1 MAAILAGVNDMMH
14 HKPEPYKGI
23 EDYLNELCMVYRGAT
38 DNPHDVDAMTE
49 EERAVQFLRF
59 HLWDVERSILE
70 SPGSWRYMY
79 IEEKGSLPVDNERI
93 AHKLYDFA
101 VGKKLERVKEFG
113 IDLTDIYKRIRE

>member
-23 EDYLNELCMVYRGAT
+23 EEYLNELCLIYRGET

>member
-23 EDYLNELCMVYRGAT
+23 EEYLNELCLIYRGEK

-70 SPGSWRYMY
+70 NPGGWRYL
-79 IEEKGSLPVDNERI
+79 ILEEYGSLPVDDRQLAKRI
-93 AHKLYDFA
+93 YDYA
-101 VGKKLERVKEFG
+101 VKAKLEKIKEIG
-113 IDLTDIYKRIRE
+113 INLFSIYKQVSE

>member
-23 EDYLNELCMVYRGAT
+23 EEYLNELCLIYRGET

-49 EERAVQFLRF
+49 EERAVQSLRF

-70 SPGSWRYMY
+70 NPGGWRYL
-79 IEEKGSLPVDNERI
+79 ILEEYGSLPMDDRQMAKRI
-93 AHKLYDFA
+93 YDYA
-101 VGKKLERVKEFG
+101 VGKKLDRLAEMEINLKDVFRR
-113 IDLTDIYKRIRE
+113 YW

>member
-23 EDYLNELCMVYRGAT
+23 EEYLNELCMVYRGET

-79 IEEKGSLPVDNERI
+79 IEEKGSLPMDNERI
-93 AHKLYDFA
+93 AHKLYDYA

>member
-1 MAAILAGVNDMMH
+1 MMH

-23 EDYLNELCMVYRGAT
+23 EEYLNELCLIYRGET

-70 SPGSWRYMY
+70 NPGGWRYL
-79 IEEKGSLPVDNERI
+79 ILEEYGSLPMDDRRLAKRI
-93 AHKLYDFA
+93 YDYA
-101 VGKKLERVKEFG
+101 VGKKLDRLAEMEINLKDVFRR
-113 IDLTDIYKRIRE
+113 YW

>member
-1 MAAILAGVNDMMH
+1 MVAILAGVNDMMH

-23 EDYLNELCMVYRGAT
+23 EEYLNELCLIYRGET

-70 SPGSWRYMY
+70 NPGGWRYL
-79 IEEKGSLPVDNERI
+79 ILEEYGSLPVDDRQLAKRI
-93 AHKLYDFA
+93 YDYA
-101 VGKKLERVKEFG
+101 VGKKLDRLAEMEINLKDVFRR
-113 IDLTDIYKRIRE
+113 YW

>member
-1 MAAILAGVNDMMH
+1 MAAILTGVNDMMH

-23 EDYLNELCMVYRGAT
+23 EEYLNELCLIYRGET

-70 SPGSWRYMY
+70 NPGGWRYL
-79 IEEKGSLPVDNERI
+79 ILEEYGSLPMDDRQMAKRI
-93 AHKLYDFA
+93 YDYA
-101 VGKKLERVKEFG
+101 VGKKLDRLAEMEINLKDVFRR
-113 IDLTDIYKRIRE
+113 YW

>member
-23 EDYLNELCMVYRGAT
+23 EDYLNELCMVYRGET
-38 DNPHDVDAMTE
+38 DNPHDVDAITE

>member
-23 EDYLNELCMVYRGAT
+23 EEYLNELCLIYRGET

-70 SPGSWRYMY
+70 NPGGWRYL
-79 IEEKGSLPVDNERI
+79 ILEEYGSLPMDDRQMAKRI
-93 AHKLYDFA
+93 YDYA
-101 VGKKLERVKEFG
+101 VGKKLDRLAEMEINLKDVFRR
-113 IDLTDIYKRIRE
+113 YW